1 MWYQLIGIF
10 VVLAS
15 SVAMI
20 DRYGVPSVG
29 LSVVYLLFGAVFVVF
44 GVMAGQIQN
53 ADLLSLLLLR
63 EWGINLSLMGIG
75 YAVIL
80 AGLVGLSAPAY
91 RYFRPGRRKA

>member
-1 MWYQLIGIF
+1 MWYQLFGIF
-10 VVLAS
+10 VVIAS

-29 LSVVYLLFGAVFVVF
+29 LSIVYLLFGALFIFF
-44 GVMAGQIQN
+44 GVMVGQMQD

-75 YAVIL
+75 YAAMA
-80 AGLVGLSAPAY
+80 AGLIGLLARLSSL
-91 RYFRPGRRKA
+91 FRPRQ